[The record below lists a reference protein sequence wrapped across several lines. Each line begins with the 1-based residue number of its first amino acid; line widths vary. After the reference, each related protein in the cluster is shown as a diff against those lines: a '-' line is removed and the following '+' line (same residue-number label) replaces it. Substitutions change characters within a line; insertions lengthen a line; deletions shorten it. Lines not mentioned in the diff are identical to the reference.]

1 MFTYLFITLISGILM
16 GMATSPIG
24 LWFLGWIAL
33 APLWVLVIQEYKS
46 VNKFLLGLAWGV
58 GYHGLALFWITGIHP
73 MTWLGVPWLASLAI
87 ALFCWIFITLWG
99 AILVA
104 IWAYLFGLLIPI
116 SFLEKR
122 SSFTRVLLGIT
133 LWCCLEKIWSLGNLW
148 WTSLAFTQSNH
159 NLVILHLGQLSGPM
173 TITAAIVTVNALF
186 GEAFVKAKLQQNPE
200 NVQQIIFF
208 QKQNN
213 LGQLSLLIKFPFLY
227 QIWLSKDTS
236 SKSSLTISEPPY
248 LSISQSDYLQNRI
261 TYNNKQNLVSL
272 FTSYFFLLPIITLI
286 FFHII
291 GFSLYN
297 TPLHPESKA
306 ALKVGIIQGNISN
319 EIKLNSRGWSNAL
332 EGYTQG
338 YKKLAEENVDAVL
351 TPETALP
358 FVWTSQNNRR
368 FLAFFQAILDN
379 EVVVWVG
386 GYGKQENNL
395 TNSLFTID
403 STGEIFSRY
412 DKIKLVPLG
421 EYIPFNKMLGK
432 LIDKLSP
439 LDAHLVPGKI
449 DQIFDT
455 PFGKA
460 IVGIC
465 YDSAFSEVFQ
475 RQTLAGGE
483 FILTA
488 ANNAHY
494 SSAMPAQHHA
504 QDVMRAIENDRWA
517 VRATNT
523 GYSGVVDPHGRTI
536 WLSGINTYETYTT
549 RIYRRNTQTLYVKLG
564 DWLTPLLVLGEV
576 LTNITLWFK

>member
-1 MFTYLFITLISGILM
+1 MSLFITFISGILM
-16 GMATSPIG
+16 GMTTAPIG
-24 LWFLGWIAL
+24 AWFLGWVAL
-33 APLWVLVIQEYKS
+33 APLWILVIQQEKPFD
-46 VNKFLLGLAWGV
+46 KFLLGLTWGM

-73 MTWLGVPWLASLAI
+73 MTWLGIPWLASVAI

-104 IWAYLFGLLIPI
+104 IWAYLLGILTPV
-116 SFLEKR
+116 SFSDKI
-122 SSFTRVLLGIT
+122 SSFARILLGTT

-148 WTSLAFTQSNH
+148 WTSLAFTQSPN
-159 NLVILHLGQLSGPM
+159 NLVILHLGQLSGPI

-186 GEAFVKAKLQQNPE
+186 GEGFIKAKLQQNPG
-200 NVQQIIFF
+200 NFQQKGNF
-208 QKQNN
+208 
-213 LGQLSLLIKFPFLY
+213 
-227 QIWLSKDTS
+227 
-236 SKSSLTISEPPY
+236 SKSSITIFPSLH
-248 LSISQSDYLQNRI
+248 LSKKILY
-261 TYNNKQNLVSL
+261 KQDLISL
-272 FTSYFFLLPIITLI
+272 FSSYFFLLGIITLI

-297 TPLHPESKA
+297 TPLNPEPEV
-306 ALKVGIIQGNISN
+306 ALKVGIIQGNIPN
-319 EIKLNSRGWSNAL
+319 EIKLNSTGWYRAL

-358 FVWTSQNNRR
+358 FLWTNQNNRR
-368 FLAFFQAILDN
+368 FLSFYQAIL
-379 EVVVWVG
+379 EKGVVAWVG

-403 STGEIFSRY
+403 KTGEIFSRY

-421 EYIPFNKMLGK
+421 EYIPFNEVLGK
-432 LIDKLSP
+432 LIDRLSP
-439 LDAHLVPGKI
+439 LDAHLVPGKTN
-449 DQIFDT
+449 QIFDT

-494 SSAMPAQHHA
+494 SSIMPAQHHA
-504 QDVMRAIENDRWA
+504 QDVLRAIENDRWM

-523 GYSGVVDPHGRTI
+523 GYSGIVDPHGRTI
-536 WLSGINTYETYTT
+536 WRSGINTYETYTT
-549 RIYRRNTQTLYVKLG
+549 TIYRRKTQTLYVKFG
-564 DWLTPLLVLGEV
+564 DWLTPLLLVGGL
-576 LTNITLWFK
+576 LTKIILWMVH

>member
-1 MFTYLFITLISGILM
+1 MTYLFITFISGILM
-16 GMATSPIG
+16 GMTTEPIG
-24 LWFLGWIAL
+24 AWFLGWVAL
-33 APLWVLVIQEYKS
+33 APLWILVIQQKKS
-46 VNKFLLGLAWGV
+46 FDKFLLGLAWGI

-104 IWAYLFGLLIPI
+104 IWAYLFGFLTPLSFSDKI
-116 SFLEKR
+116 SSVVR
-122 SSFTRVLLGIT
+122 ILLGIT

-148 WTSLAFTQSNH
+148 WTSLSFTQSPH
-159 NLVILHLGQLSGPM
+159 NLVILHLGQLSGPI

-186 GEAFVKAKLQQNPE
+186 GEAFIKAKLQQNLG
-200 NVQQIIFF
+200 NFQQIRFF
-208 QKQNN
+208 EKQNN
-213 LGQLSLLIKFPFLY
+213 SEQLNLLVKFPF
-227 QIWLSKDTS
+227 
-236 SKSSLTISEPPY
+236 SLLP
-248 LSISQSDYLQNRI
+248 
-261 TYNNKQNLVSL
+261 
-272 FTSYFFLLPIITLI
+272 SYFFLLPIITLI

-297 TPLHPESKA
+297 TPLNPETET
-306 ALKVGIIQGNISN
+306 ALKVGIIQGNIPN
-319 EIKLNSRGWSNAL
+319 EIKLNSTGWYRAL
-332 EGYTQG
+332 EAYTRG
-338 YKKLAEENVDAVL
+338 YKKLAEQKVDAVL

-358 FVWTSQNNRR
+358 FLWTNQNNRR
-368 FLAFFQAILDN
+368 FLSFYQAILDKG
-379 EVVVWVG
+379 VVAWIG

-403 STGEIFSRY
+403 KTGEIFSRY

-421 EYIPFNKMLGK
+421 EYIPFNEVLGK
-432 LIDKLSP
+432 LIDRLSP
-439 LDAHLVPGKI
+439 LDAHLVPGKTN
-449 DQIFDT
+449 QIFDT

-494 SSAMPAQHHA
+494 SSTMPAQHHA

-523 GYSGVVDPHGRTI
+523 GYSGIVDPHGRTI

-549 RIYRRNTQTLYVKLG
+549 TIYRRKSQTLYVKWG
-564 DWLTPLLVLGEV
+564 DWLTPVLVVGGV
-576 LTNITLWFK
+576 LTKIILWSKIK

>member
-1 MFTYLFITLISGILM
+1 MSDVDSLCLLPAFLMFTYLFITFISGLLM
-16 GMATSPIG
+16 GMTTAPVG
-24 LWFLGWIAL
+24 AWFLGWVAL
-33 APLWVLVIQEYKS
+33 APLWALVIQEEKS
-46 VNKFLLGLAWGV
+46 FNKFLLGLAWGI

-73 MTWLGVPWLASLAI
+73 MTWLGVPWLASVAI

-99 AILVA
+99 SILVA
-104 IWAYLFGLLIPI
+104 IWACLFGFLTPI
-116 SFLEKR
+116 FFSDKI

-148 WTSLAFTQSNH
+148 WTPLAFTQSNH
-159 NLVILHLGQLSGPM
+159 NLVILHLSQLSGPI

-186 GEAFVKAKLQQNPE
+186 GEAFLQAK
-200 NVQQIIFF
+200 F
-208 QKQNN
+208 
-213 LGQLSLLIKFPFLY
+213 
-227 QIWLSKDTS
+227 
-236 SKSSLTISEPPY
+236 
-248 LSISQSDYLQNRI
+248 
-261 TYNNKQNLVSL
+261 NKQDVASL

-286 FFHII
+286 LFHII
-291 GFSLYN
+291 GFNLYN
-297 TPLHPESKA
+297 TPLDPKSKT
-306 ALKVGIIQGNISN
+306 ALKVGIIQGNIPN
-319 EIKLNSRGWSNAL
+319 EIKLNSGGWSNAL
-332 EGYTQG
+332 EGYTEG

-358 FVWTSQNNRR
+358 FVWTNQNNLR
-368 FLAFFQAILDN
+368 FLSFYQAILEK
-379 EVVVWVG
+379 EVIVWLG
-386 GYGKQENNL
+386 SYGKQEKNL

-403 STGEIFSRY
+403 SKGEIFSRY
-412 DKIKLVPLG
+412 DKMKLVPLG
-421 EYIPFNKMLGK
+421 EYIPFNKVLGK

-465 YDSAFSEVFQ
+465 YDSAFSEVFR

-564 DWLTPLLVLGEV
+564 DWLTPLLVLGGV
-576 LTNITLWFK
+576 LTNRNLWLKSKNLLILKYKKYSLNS

>member
-1 MFTYLFITLISGILM
+1 MTYLFITFISGILM
-16 GMATSPIG
+16 GMTTAPIG
-24 LWFLGWIAL
+24 AWFLGWVAL
-33 APLWVLVIQEYKS
+33 APLWILVIQQEKPLDR
-46 VNKFLLGLAWGV
+46 FLLGLIWGI
-58 GYHGLALFWITGIHP
+58 GYHGFALFWITGIHP
-73 MTWLGVPWLASLAI
+73 MTWLGIPWLASLAI

-104 IWAYLFGLLIPI
+104 IWAILFGFLTRL
-116 SFLEKR
+116 SFSDKIF
-122 SSFTRVLLGIT
+122 SFARILLGIT

-159 NLVILHLGQLSGPM
+159 NLVILHLSQLSGPI

-186 GEAFVKAKLQQNPE
+186 GEAFIKAKLQQNLE
-200 NVQQIIFF
+200 NLQQIKFWQKRNNSDQFNLFINSSFF
-208 QKQNN
+208 
-213 LGQLSLLIKFPFLY
+213 LLP
-227 QIWLSKDTS
+227 
-236 SKSSLTISEPPY
+236 
-248 LSISQSDYLQNRI
+248 
-261 TYNNKQNLVSL
+261 
-272 FTSYFFLLPIITLI
+272 SYFFLPIITLI

-291 GFSLYN
+291 GFNLYN
-297 TPLHPESKA
+297 TPLNPEPQA
-306 ALKVGIIQGNISN
+306 ALKVGIIQGNIPN
-319 EIKLNSRGWSNAL
+319 EIKLNSTGWYRAL

-338 YKKLAEENVDAVL
+338 YKKLADQKVDAVL

-358 FVWTSQNNRR
+358 FLWMNQNNRR
-368 FLAFFQAILDN
+368 FSSFYQAIL
-379 EVVVWVG
+379 EKGVVAWVG

-403 STGEIFSRY
+403 SRGEIFSRY

-421 EYIPFNKMLGK
+421 EYIPFNEVLGK
-432 LIDKLSP
+432 LIDRLSP
-439 LDAHLVPGKI
+439 LDAHLVPGKTN
-449 DQIFDT
+449 QIFDT

-494 SSAMPAQHHA
+494 SSIMPAQHHA
-504 QDVMRAIENDRWA
+504 QDVMRAIENDRWT

-523 GYSGVVDPHGRTI
+523 GYSGIVDPHGRTI

-549 RIYRRNTQTLYVKLG
+549 TIYRRKTQTLYVKLG
-564 DWLTPLLVLGEV
+564 DWLTPVLLVGGV
-576 LTNITLWFK
+576 LTKIILDGFRG